1 MKSVLVLAIATLL
14 AVSGA
19 SSANVSDP
27 HAGHVSATTSATPA
41 TPATPA
47 QRWPTDA
54 PLRTGLREI
63 RVAVD
68 ALDHGVHGH
77 LDDAQVVALATRVD
91 QQIAYLVANCK
102 LEPRADAALHVIIA
116 KLGAGARALRE
127 DPGNRDAI
135 GSMQSA
141 VASYPQQFDD
151 PTWASVEEP
160 EESR

>member
-1 MKSVLVLAIATLL
+1 MKPVLVLAIATLL

-27 HAGHVSATTSATPA
+27 HAGHASATTSATP
-41 TPATPA
+41 T
-47 QRWPTDA
+47 QRWQTDA
-54 PLRTGLREI
+54 PLRTGMREI

-77 LDDAQVVALATRVD
+77 LDDAQVVALANRVD

-102 LEPRADAALHVIIA
+102 LEPQADAALHVIIA

-127 DPGNRDAI
+127 EPGNRDAI
-135 GSMQSA
+135 ASMQRA
-141 VASYPQQFDD
+141 VESYPQQFDD

-160 EESR
+160 EETR